1 MAIDKIRI
9 KKYQQ
14 SKVEEWSQALDI
26 PVTKF
31 IEDAINFYTRY
42 LDGKQPVTIVEPVSQ
57 VSQNEQKLHPEVT
70 VIDVEEPDDFDGGI
84 EL

>member
-26 PVTKF
+26 PITKF
-31 IEDAINFYTRY
+31 VEDAINFYTRY

-57 VSQNEQKLHPEVT
+57 VNHNEQKEPVEAI
-70 VIDVEEPDDFDGGI
+70 VIDVEEPEDFDGGI